1 MRLLE
6 FDVNSQR
13 ITKNPQCDFSNIVA
27 GTKNY
32 LKASFTFSS
41 EWRDCVLVASF
52 WKGGKEYAQFIK
64 NNQCEIPPE
73 VLSGPTFSISITGQ
87 RGDYRITT
95 NRVLVRQEVS
105 R

>member
-27 GTKNY
+27 GTQNY
-32 LKASFTFSS
+32 LKASFNFSP
-41 EWRDCVLVASF
+41 EWHDCVLVASF
-52 WKGGKEYAQFIK
+52 WNGGNEYAQFIK
-64 NNQCEIPPE
+64 DDQCDIPPE
-73 VLSGPTFSISITGQ
+73 VLSGPTFSVSVTGQ
-87 RGDYRITT
+87 RNEYRITT